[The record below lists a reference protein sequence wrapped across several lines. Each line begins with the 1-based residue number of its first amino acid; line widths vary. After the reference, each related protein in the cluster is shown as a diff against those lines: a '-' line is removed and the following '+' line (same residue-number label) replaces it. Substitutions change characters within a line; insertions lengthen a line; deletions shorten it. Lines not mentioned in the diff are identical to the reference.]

1 MKFLQ
6 NNYIISII
14 CLILMTSFTS
24 CDETADEL
32 EVSDSEPVTLSELEI
47 TEIELDQTNPNNP
60 AATFTWT
67 EADYGQPTVENYAL
81 EFSDDESFDDLVVA
95 SVQTRETNVSLAMQE
110 INSASADLGLPPSE
124 WNTLYARITSSVGS
138 QSDLKVSSNTISF
151 EVKPYFNYPFTDYFL
166 VGNATAAGWNN
177 NNNNPALFRD
187 ASDPE
192 LYRYTGFFQK
202 NGDDINEGRF
212 KVIREKG
219 FWQPQWGTTFDEPND
234 PIETSGDIAGNPIT
248 QDSDP
253 GRFGVESE
261 GYYTFTINFDDNEYS
276 MEPFDAS
283 NATEYTSITL
293 QGSGISTDTE
303 MNQLSIDPHIWFLN
317 GVSLVTGGVQF
328 ETNTGATWGGDTA
341 FSGMASEG
349 GPAIEIVVGDDYN
362 VWFNDLTGE
371 YILIPQN
378 F

>member
-6 NNYIISII
+6 YKNIISII
-14 CLILMTSFTS
+14 CLILIASFTS

-32 EVSDSEPVTLSELEI
+32 KVSDSEPVTLSELEI
-47 TEIELDQTNPNNP
+47 TEIELDQSNPNNP

-67 EADYGQPTVENYAL
+67 KADYGLPTVENYAL
-81 EFSDDESFDDLVVA
+81 EFSSDENFENFVVA
-95 SVQTRETNVSLAMQE
+95 SVQTRETNVSLNMSE

-124 WNTLYARITSSVGS
+124 WNTMYARITSSLGS
-138 QSDLKVSSNTISF
+138 ESDLKVSSNAISF
-151 EVKPYFNYPFTDYFL
+151 EVYPYFNYPYTDYFL

-177 NNNNPALFRD
+177 SNNNPALFRD
-187 ASDPE
+187 ASNSDI
-192 LYRYTGFFQK
+192 YRYTGFFQK
-202 NGDDINEGRF
+202 NGGINEGRF
-212 KVIREKG
+212 KVIETKG
-219 FWQPQWGTTFDEPND
+219 FWQPQWGTTYNEPND
-234 PIETSGDIAGNPIT
+234 PIETSGGIAGNPIT

-261 GYYTFTINFDDNEYS
+261 GYYTFTIDFGDGSYS
-276 MEPFDAS
+276 MEPYDAS

-293 QGSGISTDTE
+293 QGSGISTDTQ
-303 MNQLSIDPHIWFLN
+303 MNQLSLDPHIWFLN
-317 GVSLVTGGVQF
+317 NVSLMTGGVQF

-341 FSGMASEG
+341 FSGMASEN
-349 GPAIEIVVGDDYN
+349 GPAIDIVVADDYN

-371 YILIPQN
+371 YIFIPQN

>member
-6 NNYIISII
+6 YKNIISVI
-14 CLILMTSFTS
+14 CLILIASFTS

-47 TEIELDQTNPNNP
+47 TEIELDQSNPNNP

-67 EADYGQPTVENYAL
+67 KADYGQPTVENYAL
-81 EFSDDESFDDLVVA
+81 EFSSDESFENFVVA
-95 SVQTRETNVSLAMQE
+95 SVQTRETNVSLNMSE

-124 WNTLYARITSSVGS
+124 WNTMYARITSSLGS
-138 QSDLKVSSNTISF
+138 ESDLKVSSNAISF
-151 EVKPYFNYPFTDYFL
+151 EVYPYFNYPYKDYFL

-177 NNNNPALFRD
+177 SNNNPVLFRD
-187 ASDPE
+187 ASDPN

-202 NGDDINEGRF
+202 NGGINEGRF
-212 KVIREKG
+212 KVIETKG
-219 FWQPQWGTTFDEPND
+219 FWQPQWGTTFNEPDD
-234 PIETSGDIAGNPIT
+234 PIETTGAIASNPIT

-261 GYYTFTINFDDNEYS
+261 GYYTFTIDFGDGSYS

-283 NATEYTSITL
+283 NAPEFTSITL
-293 QGSGISTDTE
+293 QGSGISTDTQ
-303 MNQLSIDPHIWFLN
+303 MNQLSLDPHIWFLN
-317 GVSLVTGGVQF
+317 NVSLMTGGVQF

-341 FSGMASEG
+341 FSGMASEN
-349 GPAIEIVVGDDYN
+349 GPAIDIVVADDYN

-371 YILIPQN
+371 YIFIPQN